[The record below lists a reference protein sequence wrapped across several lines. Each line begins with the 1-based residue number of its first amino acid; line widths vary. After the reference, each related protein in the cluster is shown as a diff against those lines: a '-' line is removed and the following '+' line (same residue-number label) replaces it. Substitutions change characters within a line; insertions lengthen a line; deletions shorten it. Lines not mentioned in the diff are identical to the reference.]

1 MEDDFASKRVWD
13 GRNCSVPISFDDPS
27 SQDAGCLDTPDAVF
41 GSAGFA
47 HRNGMRIKV
56 QNVIGTKS
64 PVQIDLETWAELPD
78 GIHINK
84 YAYICIYYIYIH
96 IYTLIHTHTLQ
107 WYCDGCGC
115 GYDK

>member
-1 MEDDFASKRVWD
+1 MERDTSKTSVLEFQGVEDDFASKRVWD

-64 PVQIDLETWAELPD
+64 PVQIDLETSAELPD

-84 YAYICIYYIYIH
+84 YAYMHIYVYITFTYIY
-96 IYTLIHTHTLQ
+96 TH
-107 WYCDGCGC
+107 
-115 GYDK
+115 

>member
-1 MEDDFASKRVWD
+1 MTLLQNECGMGEIPQSQ
-13 GRNCSVPISFDDPS
+13 SVLTILAYPG

-64 PVQIDLETWAELPD
+64 PVQIDLETSAELPD
-78 GIHINK
+78 GIDIN
-84 YAYICIYYIYIH
+84 IRTYIYN
-96 IYTLIHTHTLQ
+96 IYMFRHTAIVL
-107 WYCDGCGC
+107 WLWSW
-115 GYDK
+115 

>member
-64 PVQIDLETWAELPD
+64 PVQIDLETSAELPD

-84 YAYICIYYIYIH
+84 YAYMHIYVYITFTYIY
-96 IYTLIHTHTLQ
+96 TH
-107 WYCDGCGC
+107 
-115 GYDK
+115 